1 MTETRRLDLERM
13 REGLKKPRYTDHLGQ
28 RLFTT
33 QDELDIAAL
42 LAEVERLSALLSEP
56 QAAQEPQENV
66 KHRGD
71 LVRLVKRLR
80 AFEHLDDAV
89 NVAASA
95 FKDTVAAV
103 RAAASPVLPAPT
115 EGEQP

>member
-1 MTETRRLDLERM
+1 MTETRRLR
-13 REGLKKPRYTDHLGQ
+13 
-28 RLFTT
+28 
-33 QDELDIAAL
+33 AAL
-42 LAEVERLSALLSEP
+42 EALEKSIEADEAFHGYFSALTHAKLDDLSALLSEP

-80 AFEHLDDAV
+80 QFEHLDDAV

-103 RAAASPVLPAPT
+103 RAAASPVLPAPP
-115 EGEQP
+115 EADKRSGDR